1 MSSELCPSSSSRIG
15 TRLLD
20 SKANIEGTQTQLPT
34 VTDSYKLGVAPHWLG
49 ALARGA
55 RGHLKLDQN
64 SVLLLKLCVVQPDKR
79 SL

>member
-1 MSSELCPSSSSRIG
+1 MDGGGFVWQLGCVGVLACAHTLALAPAREA
-15 TRLLD
+15 
-20 SKANIEGTQTQLPT
+20 SKS